1 VAIDVKVLGLEQL
14 QRALRD
20 VPDHID
26 EGAAN
31 IVKLSMNEAASDLK
45 ATYPLGPPGRHTEDG
60 TPIEPG
66 ALRAGVK
73 KRFRINRRGYAVGTV
88 RSLAPH
94 SHLYEFG
101 TAFRQTAA
109 GWNRGRV
116 KSFEERG
123 MVGLV
128 GIAERERRE
137 MQSALY
143 ALVRNA
149 GFLIKAGQ

>member
-14 QRALRD
+14 QRSLRD
-20 VPDHID
+20 VPDTIN

-31 IVKLSMNEAASDLK
+31 IVKLSMNEAAADLI
-45 ATYPLGPPGRHTEDG
+45 ATYPQGDTGN
-60 TPIEPG
+60 
-66 ALRAGVK
+66 LRGGVK

-88 RSLAPH
+88 RSTSPH
-94 SHLYEFG
+94 AHLYEFG
-101 TAFRQTAA
+101 TAFRRTAA

-128 GIAERERRE
+128 GIAIRERRE
-137 MQSALY
+137 METALY

-149 GFLIKAGQ
+149 GFVIKAGQ